1 MTLPEVGVSSPA
13 KIPRSVDLP
22 DPDGPTIAR
31 LSDSK
36 RTKLISDKMLSCP
49 SGDGTALHKL
59 ETEIIEIPEC

>member
-1 MTLPEVGVSSPA
+1 
-13 KIPRSVDLP
+13 
-22 DPDGPTIAR
+22 TIAR